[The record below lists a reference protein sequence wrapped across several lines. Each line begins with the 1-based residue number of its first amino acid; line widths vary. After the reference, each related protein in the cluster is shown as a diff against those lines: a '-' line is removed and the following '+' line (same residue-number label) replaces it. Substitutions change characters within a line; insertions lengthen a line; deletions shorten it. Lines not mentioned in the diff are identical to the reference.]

1 LARVTVSQ
9 YGETLGS
16 WLHVG
21 SAQSVHA
28 FEPMVRATEALLQL
42 KPHQV
47 AHTGWRTDGGFGTDH
62 NINWLLPRSGQLVT
76 KGYNAT
82 RAAAAAR
89 RRATDE
95 WQAVGPE
102 RWVARVPEAVRYG
115 RRTQS
120 LVLHWVSE
128 QRKDRYALL
137 IHTLLHWP
145 IADVVR
151 FYDAR
156 AQQEVQIR
164 QDKMGLQLTRRRKRA
179 WSAQETW
186 VVLNDLAHN
195 LLAWTHDW
203 MWRGSRFEG
212 YGSLRLVQ
220 DVLNLSGHLVF
231 QGDKLQ
237 KVALCRSDPFAPD
250 VAECLHGLLTELL

>member
-1 LARVTVSQ
+1 VARVTASQ

-28 FEPMVRATEALLQL
+28 FKPMVQATEALLHL
-42 KPHQV
+42 KRHQV
-47 AHTGWRTDGGFGTDH
+47 ACTGWRFDGGFGTDA
-62 NINWLLPRSGQLVT
+62 NINWLLARTGQLVT

-89 RRATDE
+89 RRQATE
-95 WQAVGPE
+95 WELIGPE
-102 RWVARVPEAVRYG
+102 KWVALVPSGVRYG
-115 RRTQS
+115 RQTQS
-120 LVLHWVSE
+120 LVLHWLSE

-137 IHTLLHWP
+137 IHTLVDWP
-145 IADVVR
+145 MHEVVH
-151 FYDAR
+151 FYDNR

-179 WSAQETW
+179 WAAQEAW

-195 LLAWTHDW
+195 LLTWTHDW
-203 MWRGSRFEG
+203 MWAGSPFEG
-212 YGSLRLVQ
+212 YGCLRLVQ
-220 DVLNLSGHLVF
+220 DILSLEGHLTF
-231 QGDKLQ
+231 KGDKLQ
-237 KVALCRSDPFAPD
+237 KVALCRSDPIASKVAP
-250 VAECLHGLLTELL
+250 CLERLLKELL

>member
-1 LARVTVSQ
+1 MARVTCSQ

-28 FEPMVRATEALLQL
+28 FEPMVCATEALLQL

-47 AHTGWRTDGGFGTDH
+47 ARTGWRLDGGFGTDA
-62 NINWLLPRSGQLVT
+62 NINWLLARSGQLVV

-95 WQAVGPE
+95 WELIGPE
-102 RWVARVPEAVRYG
+102 RWVACVPDGVRYG

-120 LVLHWVSE
+120 LVLHWRGEKRS
-128 QRKDRYALL
+128 DHYALL
-137 IHTLLHWP
+137 IHTLLDRP
-145 IADVVR
+145 MADVVG

-164 QDKMGLQLTRRRKRA
+164 QDKTGLQLTRRRKRA
-179 WSAQETW
+179 WSAQEAW

-195 LLAWTHDW
+195 LLAWTRDW

-212 YGSLRLVQ
+212 YGCLRLVQ

-231 QGDKLQ
+231 KGDKLQ
-237 KVALCRSDPFAPD
+237 KVALCRSDPFAPE
-250 VAECLHGLLTELL
+250 VAECLTRLLTELH